1 MPSNPCLGRE
11 LALLLVLSAA
21 VAGLYNAA
29 AKEPLAWIAKER
41 VLEEADVSHLLE
53 EGAPPSDPEA
63 GETPPP
69 AAEPNAPQRITFEE
83 AHALFAAQKAVF
95 VDAREAHEYE
105 SGHIAGALNIPY
117 EYWEDYGHL
126 FEKLEGRPIV
136 AYCGGAECKES
147 IHLGD
152 RLSELGY
159 APVYVFFGG
168 WREWLAAGHPTEGT
182 VE

>member
-11 LALLLVLSAA
+11 LALLLALSAA

-29 AKEPLAWIAKER
+29 AEEPLAWIAKER

-53 EGAPPSDPEA
+53 EDAPLPAQGA
-63 GETPPP
+63 GEAPPP
-69 AAEPNAPQRITFEE
+69 AAEPNAPQRITLEQ

-95 VDAREAHEYE
+95 VDAREAHEYAD
-105 SGHIAGALNIPY
+105 GHIAGALNIPY
-117 EYWEDYGHL
+117 EHQEDYVHL
-126 FEKLEGRPIV
+126 FEKLEDRPIV
-136 AYCGGAECKES
+136 VYCGGAECKES

-152 RLSELGY
+152 NLSEFGY
-159 APVYVFFGG
+159 TPVYVFFGG
-168 WREWLAAGHPTEGT
+168 WQEWLAAGRPTEGT

>member
-1 MPSNPCLGRE
+1 MPSNPCLCRE
-11 LALLLVLSAA
+11 LALLLALSAA

-29 AKEPLAWIAKER
+29 AEEPLAWIAKER
-41 VLEEADVSHLLE
+41 VLEEADVSRFLE
-53 EGAPPSDPEA
+53 EDAPLPDPRA
-63 GETPPP
+63 GEAPPP
-69 AAEPNAPQRITFEE
+69 AAGPNAPQRVTLEQ

-105 SGHIAGALNIPY
+105 SGHIAGALNIPD
-117 EYWEDYGHL
+117 EHREDYGHL

-136 AYCGGAECKES
+136 VYCGGAECKAS

-152 RLSELGY
+152 YLSEFGY

-168 WREWLAAGHPTEGT
+168 WQEWLAAGHTTEGV